1 MQRILD
7 KYNQLLLLE
16 KYTTTVSLRGATSNR
31 SLQDGELGEQALRY
45 SHMIACRQQSVKNR
59 KETCLKFM
67 HEKQVRRLR
76 PISRVVPRILF

>member
-31 SLQDGELGEQALRY
+31 SLQDGELEEQALRY
-45 SHMIACRQQSVKNR
+45 SHTIACRQQSVKKQ
-59 KETCLKFM
+59 KEDIFKI
-67 HEKQVRRLR
+67 HA
-76 PISRVVPRILF
+76 